1 MRKSHWWIKYQK
13 CKDQTNIM
21 NFPFHLR
28 LQVLILY
35 LDLGILFIKDYLP
48 FILIFTTIALLGF
61 LELFWI
67 LHPHL
72 PHPMPCFLIPGWI
85 SESSG
90 KL

>member
-1 MRKSHWWIKYQK
+1 MQKCLSRIKCQK

-48 FILIFTTIALLGF
+48 FILIVTTIASLVF

-72 PHPMPCFLIPGWI
+72 PHPIPCFLIPGWI

-90 KL
+90 KF